1 MGDEIGPLLFV
12 ANGDC
17 GLRSCWA
24 IFFYLFV
31 IAGAAI

>member
-12 ANGDC
+12 ANGYC